1 MRHAGAA
8 DIYGAAGDLAPGV
21 MIASWPDD
29 PPDTARLLLAFL
41 ALPLAAQAPRLSARE
56 TRMRDW
62 ALAHRD
68 EQIAY
73 LARVVDIPSGTMNA
87 DGVRRVGAVFRASL
101 DSLGFTTRW
110 VAQDSVRRGGHL
122 VAVHPGRSGR
132 ARLLLIGHLDT
143 VYEGD
148 QFDWRIEPGD
158 STARG
163 AGAHDMKGGDV
174 IILYALRALAHA
186 GELKDANITVVL
198 TGDEEEAGEPYAIS
212 RRDLI
217 EAGRL
222 EVSALQGHSSGVFRD
237 SVGYGAIYETAR
249 ILDAF
254 RTRLAGPRRSRSIPA
269 PSSGAPA

>member
-8 DIYGAAGDLAPGV
+8 DIYGAASDLAPGV

-122 VAVHPGRSGR
+122 VAVAPRPCRPGAPPPHRPPGHRVRGRSVRLADRAGRFDR
-132 ARLLLIGHLDT
+132 ARRRRPRH
-143 VYEGD
+143 EGRRRD
-148 QFDWRIEPGD
+148 HP
-158 STARG
+158 
-163 AGAHDMKGGDV
+163 
-174 IILYALRALAHA
+174 LRA
-186 GELKDANITVVL
+186 
-198 TGDEEEAGEPYAIS
+198 P
-212 RRDLI
+212 RP
-217 EAGRL
+217 
-222 EVSALQGHSSGVFRD
+222 
-237 SVGYGAIYETAR
+237 
-249 ILDAF
+249 
-254 RTRLAGPRRSRSIPA
+254 GPRRRIEGCQHHRGPHR
-269 PSSGAPA
+269 